1 MAFDYFYGA
10 QSQQFA
16 FYRIPKV
23 LFTDNRFQKI
33 STEGKVLYGLLLDRV
48 SLSMENGWIDDEGRV
63 YIIFTLTT
71 IRQAMNCA
79 EKSAIKYLTELE
91 EFGLIERIRQGFGK
105 PALIYVKNFIDQ
117 QNLQVK
123 TSKNYSSP
131 PVKVTG
137 QDLYNLQPNYTYN
150 NNTDFNNTNPILSA
164 DEDVDMDERR
174 SYKQYFDEQ
183 LCVDALYHDNPYDR
197 ESITEI
203 MELILDTVCS
213 KRKTIRIAGDD
224 KPLEVVKSRFMKLDY
239 SHISYVLS
247 CLKENSTQVR
257 NIKQYLLA
265 ALYNAPLTISNYY
278 QAMYN
283 NDHANGLV

>member
-1 MAFDYFYGA
+1 MSK
-10 QSQQFA
+10 QLEVNFA
-16 FYRIPKV
+16 GITFP
-23 LFTDNRFQKI
+23 
-33 STEGKVLYGLLLDRV
+33 
-48 SLSMENGWIDDEGRV
+48 
-63 YIIFTLTT
+63 
-71 IRQAMNCA
+71 
-79 EKSAIKYLTELE
+79 
-91 EFGLIERIRQGFGK
+91 
-105 PALIYVKNFIDQ
+105 
-117 QNLQVK
+117 
-123 TSKNYSSP
+123 
-131 PVKVTG
+131 
-137 QDLYNLQPNYTYN
+137 
-150 NNTDFNNTNPILSA
+150 NPITTASGTFGSGLEYSEFVDLKKLGAVTTKGVANVPWSGNSTPRIVETHGGMLNAIGLQNPGIDTLIARDLPYLHEHGAHIIVNVCGRSKEDYVEVVERLA